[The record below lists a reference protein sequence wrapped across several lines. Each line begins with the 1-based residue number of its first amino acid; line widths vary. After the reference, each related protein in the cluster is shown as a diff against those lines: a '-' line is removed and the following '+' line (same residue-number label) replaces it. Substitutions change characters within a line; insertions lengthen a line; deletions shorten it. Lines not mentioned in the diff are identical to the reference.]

1 MYKSY
6 SAVPTNGNKSESFQ
20 CLLFPDMVFK
30 LYSVF
35 TFIRISL
42 TPELSENSEWGLRN
56 AGMRCLL
63 ELKQC
68 DKLRNFF
75 RLRHLS
81 LKGIFRPLMNT
92 NTKVVS
98 NFLMSGKWWFLKCF
112 VTSASW
118 AIKEKGFQHHSMVQ
132 FWSVKFSSKLFK
144 TFSNAILIFILL
156 IILLH
161 TYFPFSIVHLCIH
174 LWSGKIGRADGSDQ
188 DWPLFL
194 RSSTTNRLIVE
205 VVQSWRRPLLGP
217 SPGWKRLLALSH
229 LRHFKTLC

>member
-6 SAVPTNGNKSESFQ
+6 TVSSQQIAINLFNVFSDMIW
-20 CLLFPDMVFK
+20 CLNFIL
-30 LYSVF
+30 VF

-75 RLRHLS
+75 RLCHLS

-132 FWSVKFSSKLFK
+132 FWSVKFSSKLLK

-156 IILLH
+156 ITLLH
-161 TYFPFSIVHLCIH
+161 TYLLPFIKC
-174 LWSGKIGRADGSDQ
+174 A
-188 DWPLFL
+188 PLH
-194 RSSTTNRLIVE
+194 
-205 VVQSWRRPLLGP
+205 P
-217 SPGWKRLLALSH
+217 SVKW
-229 LRHFKTLC
+229 

>member
-1 MYKSY
+1 M
-6 SAVPTNGNKSESFQ
+6 AINLG
-20 CLLFPDMVFK
+20 LFNVLSDMVFK

-194 RSSTTNRLIVE
+194 RS
-205 VVQSWRRPLLGP
+205 VVKHKSIPFLE
-217 SPGWKRLLALSH
+217 AL
-229 LRHFKTLC
+229 

>member
-1 MYKSY
+1 MS
-6 SAVPTNGNKSESFQ
+6 SLIW
-20 CLLFPDMVFK
+20 CLNFIL
-30 LYSVF
+30 VF

-75 RLRHLS
+75 RLCHLS

-132 FWSVKFSSKLFK
+132 FWSVKFSSKLLKNFFK
-144 TFSNAILIFILL
+144 CNFDIYTFNNTTSHLPTSLYQMCILA
-156 IILLH
+156 
-161 TYFPFSIVHLCIH
+161 SIC
-174 LWSGKIGRADGSDQ
+174 
-188 DWPLFL
+188 
-194 RSSTTNRLIVE
+194 E
-205 VVQSWRRPLLGP
+205 VV
-217 SPGWKRLLALSH
+217 K
-229 LRHFKTLC
+229 